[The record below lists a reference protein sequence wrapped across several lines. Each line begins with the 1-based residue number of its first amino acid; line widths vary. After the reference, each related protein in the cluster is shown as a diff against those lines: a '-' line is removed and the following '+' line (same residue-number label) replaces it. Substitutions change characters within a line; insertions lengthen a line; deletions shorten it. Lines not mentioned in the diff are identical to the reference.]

1 MSKIY
6 YDGIGDISTKAYK
19 LVISSF
25 HENLMEQVTMYMNE
39 GWVCQGGIAVAS
51 ENTGYDPDMGRE
63 TSETYYY
70 QAMILK

>member
-6 YDGIGDISTKAYK
+6 YDGIGDVSKKEYK
-19 LVISSF
+19 LVLSSS
-25 HENLMEQVTMYMNE
+25 HENLMELVTMYMNE
-39 GWVCQGGIAVAS
+39 GWGCQGGIAVAS
-51 ENTGYDPDMGRE
+51 EPTGYDPDMGRE